1 MWAQGT
7 GPAVGVEERLMAAVG
22 GSALL
27 AASLQRCSRAV
38 ASSEAELRAL
48 GLFHAAFD
56 ALGPA
61 RCPQGFEAFP
71 CRQQ

>member
-7 GPAVGVEERLMAAVG
+7 GPAEGVDERLMAAVG

-48 GLFHAAFD
+48 GLFRLLRRAGPR
-56 ALGPA
+56 ALSAGL
-61 RCPQGFEAFP
+61 
-71 CRQQ
+71 